1 MKKYRLL
8 WLFELVIFLDMLNG
22 AYPWFFWNVKASYL
36 NILFAAI
43 SILYLKINGIKLQT
57 STNYVFGI
65 FLLFI
70 STFFNTDSFTI
81 TERIYRFLF
90 FVPIWAL
97 TCDVHNSGRIFATIA
112 KWFSFILLPSMVLHL
127 IFLVTDFPPSVI
139 IINENAPSNYVYFNY
154 FILIKNIVM
163 EDYQIRFCSIF
174 LEPGYLGTLLSFLL
188 YVGKFDF
195 KKRYN
200 VILLLALVLTISLAG
215 YVITAIGWIFTKLQ
229 EGKSIKRLVQI
240 FAVLG
245 IVYWGGIT
253 YNGGNNI
260 FNDNILSRLQ
270 YDEDKGIS
278 GNNRTSHLAD
288 AYFEQYTKSGQILF
302 GVGYQTIRRIN
313 GGTTKGADFNDQI
326 RGAGYKIFLMTNG
339 LVQALIVLWGYIYI
353 MRKSNRKY
361 SVCFLALIIL
371 TFVQASYPLSPSWLI
386 PFVFGCLINQRKY
399 ENRNFDI
406 SSCS

>member
-22 AYPWFFWNVKASYL
+22 AYPWFFWDVKPSYL
-36 NILFAAI
+36 NILFAII

-57 STNYVFGI
+57 STNYAFGL
-65 FLLFI
+65 FLLFA
-70 STFFNTDSFTI
+70 STFFNVNSASI
-81 TERIYRFLF
+81 TEIISQLLF

-97 TCDVHNSGRIFATIA
+97 TCDINNSERIFSTVA
-112 KWFSFILLPSMVLHL
+112 KWFSVILVPSMILHL
-127 IFLVTDFPPSVI
+127 LFLATDFPPSVI
-139 IINENAPSNYVYFNY
+139 VVNEAAPSNYIYFNY

-200 VILLLALVLTISLAG
+200 LILLLALVLTISLAG
-215 YVITAIGWIFTKLQ
+215 YVIAAMGWIFIKLQ

-240 FAVLG
+240 FIVLG
-245 IVYWGGIT
+245 LVYWGGIS

-260 FNDNILSRLQ
+260 LNDNILSRLQ

-288 AYFEQYTKSGQILF
+288 AYFEQYSKNGQILF
-302 GVGYQTIRRIN
+302 GVGQQTIRKIN

-326 RGAGYKIFLMTNG
+326 RGAGYKIFFMTNG
-339 LVQALIVLWGYIYI
+339 IIQAVIILIGYLHI
-353 MRKSNRKY
+353 MKRSEKKY
-361 SVCFLALIIL
+361 SICFLLLVIM
-371 TFVQASYPLSPSWLI
+371 TFIQASYPLSSSWLI
-386 PFVFGCLINQRKY
+386 PFVFGCLLNRRKY
-399 ENRNFDI
+399 ESRNINI